1 MNNEKK
7 DNCSKYSPAVRIYV
21 SEWLEHKIWCF
32 YLKKRVNNVFIFLFL
47 LVQLKSFSVLS
58 AFFIFVYFKFK
69 RK

>member
-7 DNCSKYSPAVRIYV
+7 DNCSKYSLA
-21 SEWLEHKIWCF
+21 EFTFQNGWEHKIWCF
-32 YLKKRVNNVFIFLFL
+32 YLKKRVNNVLIFLFL